1 MRRAV
6 TALALAAALAARPAA
21 ADDLAVEAPRTAAV
35 AGAAFAA
42 VGILSLAAGDLL
54 PASCRWCAP
63 PALDRH
69 ARSALAWGDTK
80 LASRLSDVGV
90 VALPAALA
98 ATDYALAGG
107 DLGRTA
113 EDVLVVGEALAVAL
127 VATELAKVAVAR
139 RRPDALG
146 EARRGSNEDDLSFF
160 SGHAAG
166 AFAVAGAFGTV
177 ARLRGY
183 HGWPALYAAGFAV
196 AAGVAYLRVAG
207 DKHWLTDVAAGAAV
221 GAAAGVG
228 LPLLLHRRAGASTP
242 QVSASPLALSLRFAF

>member
-1 MRRAV
+1 VRRAV
-6 TALALAAALAARPAA
+6 TALVLAAALAARPAA

-35 AGAAFAA
+35 AGATLAA
-42 VGILSLAAGDLL
+42 AGILSLAGGDLL
-54 PASCRWCAP
+54 PASCRWCDP

-90 VALPAALA
+90 IALPAALA

-107 DLGRTA
+107 DLGRAA
-113 EDVLVVGEALAVAL
+113 EDVLVVGEALSFAVL
-127 VATELAKVAVAR
+127 ATEAVKVAVAR

-146 EARRGSNEDDLSFF
+146 EARRASADDDFSFF
-160 SGHAAG
+160 SGHASG

-183 HGWPALYAAGFAV
+183 RGWPVIYAAGFAV

-207 DKHWLTDVAAGAAV
+207 DKHWRSAS
-221 GAAAGVG
+221 AAA
-228 LPLLLHRRAGASTP
+228 P

>member
-6 TALALAAALAARPAA
+6 TALVLAAALAARPAA

-35 AGAAFAA
+35 AGATFATA
-42 VGILSLAAGDLL
+42 GILSLAGGGLL
-54 PASCRWCAP
+54 PASCRWCDP

-69 ARSALAWGDTK
+69 ARTALAWGDTK
-80 LASRLSDVGV
+80 LASRLSDLGV

-107 DLGRTA
+107 DLGRAA
-113 EDVLVVGEALAVAL
+113 EDVLVAGEAVAVAL
-127 VATELAKVAVAR
+127 LATELAKVTVAR

-146 EARRGSNEDDLSFF
+146 EARRASNEDDLSFF
-160 SGHAAG
+160 SGHASG

-183 HGWPALYAAGFAV
+183 RGWPALYAAGFAV

-207 DKHWLTDVAAGAAV
+207 DKHWLTDVAAGAVV

-228 LPLLLHRRAGASTP
+228 LPLLLHRRAGAATP
-242 QVSASPLALSLRFAF
+242 QVSASPVALSLRFAF

>member
-1 MRRAV
+1 VRRAV

-21 ADDLAVEAPRTAAV
+21 ADDLALEAPRTAAI

-42 VGILSLAAGDLL
+42 VGILTLAGDGLL
-54 PASCRWCAP
+54 PASCRWCDP

-69 ARSALAWGDTK
+69 ARSALAWGDTT

-98 ATDYALAGG
+98 AIDYGLAGG
-107 DLGRTA
+107 DLGRAA
-113 EDVLVVGEALAVAL
+113 EDALVAGEALAVAL
-127 VATELAKVAVAR
+127 LATDIVKVTVAR
-139 RRPDALG
+139 RRPEALG
-146 EARRGSNEDDLSFF
+146 EARRGSAADDLSFF
-160 SGHAAG
+160 SGHTSG
-166 AFAVAGAFGTV
+166 AFAVAGAFGTI

-183 HGWPALYAAGFAV
+183 RGWPALYAAAFSV

-221 GAAAGVG
+221 GAAAGLG
-228 LPLLLHRRAGASTP
+228 IPLLLHRRAGAAAP
-242 QVSASPLALSLRFAF
+242 QVVASPLALSLRFAF